1 MTAASRGARIR
12 RQLESS
18 LRRLGLERVP
28 LYLAHDFD
36 PDVPQEE
43 TLQAFDELVREGLVG
58 AVGASNFTADQLA
71 EALELSALEGLA
83 RYEWVQNAFSLL
95 VQDDRETV
103 FPLCHEHG
111 LGYTPY
117 SPLAGGW
124 LTGKYRR
131 GEPPPSGS
139 RMTLRP
145 EGSER
150 FRTDATFDALEEL
163 ESLAAGHGASL
174 AALALAWLLDVPEVT
189 AVVVGPNSVAQLA
202 PVREA
207 LDAAAERRRPPADRG
222 DRRVSVLVLSESDV
236 REVLDMKSC
245 IEAMEGALAALA
257 RDELSM
263 PLRFVFRPGG
273 DELLGLMPAHRGGD
287 DALFSLKEIVIA
299 PANAARGLDPHQG
312 AVLLH
317 DGATGVLQAV
327 VNASAI
333 TEIRT
338 AAVSAVATKLLA
350 RAGARRVAIL
360 GSGVQGRSHAEA
372 MRAVIDDPELRVWSR
387 TPAHAEALAL
397 ESHAV
402 VCETVEEALDGA
414 EIVCTCTSA
423 REPIVRRAWLAPG
436 AHVNAV
442 GSSVPSARELD
453 ADVVAAASLFV
464 DRRESTLNES
474 GDYLRA
480 VEEAGIGPEHIRA
493 ELGEL
498 LVGAHPGRQD
508 DGELT
513 LFKSLGLAVEDLA
526 AAALC
531 VERARERGL
540 GAEVPF

>member
-1 MTAASRGARIR
+1 M
-12 RQLESS
+12 
-18 LRRLGLERVP
+18 
-28 LYLAHDFD
+28 
-36 PDVPQEE
+36 
-43 TLQAFDELVREGLVG
+43 
-58 AVGASNFTADQLA
+58 
-71 EALELSALEGLA
+71 
-83 RYEWVQNAFSLL
+83 
-95 VQDDRETV
+95 
-103 FPLCHEHG
+103 
-111 LGYTPY
+111 
-117 SPLAGGW
+117 
-124 LTGKYRR
+124 
-131 GEPPPSGS
+131 
-139 RMTLRP
+139 
-145 EGSER
+145 
-150 FRTDATFDALEEL
+150 
-163 ESLAAGHGASL
+163 
-174 AALALAWLLDVPEVT
+174 
-189 AVVVGPNSVAQLA
+189 
-202 PVREA
+202 
-207 LDAAAERRRPPADRG
+207 
-222 DRRVSVLVLSESDV
+222 SVLVLSERDV
-236 REVLDMKSC
+236 REVLDMTSC

-273 DELLGLMPAHRGGD
+273 DELMGLMPAHRGGN

-423 REPIVRRAWLAPG
+423 REPIVRRAWLATG

-453 ADVVAAASLFV
+453 AEVVAAASLFV

-498 LVGAHPGRQD
+498 LVAAHPGRKD
-508 DGELT
+508 DRELT